1 LKIRDFEN
9 VLVLAITRIYI
20 ICLKTIWHRTFKY
33 NSLRWKRSSKL
44 FLWKI
49 LVFVEITWILRIGS
63 YWCNKLR
70 KKNNHKTIFFG
81 MIWAAFLG
89 EHSSLVFSLKQEF
102 WELCLIYTIIFC
114 NKHWSSRESISL
126 TRLYHILGLCIYKY
140 HFLCRSLSI
149 L

>member
-1 LKIRDFEN
+1 M
-9 VLVLAITRIYI
+9 LVLAITRIYI

-33 NSLRWKRSSKL
+33 NGLRWKRSSKL

-70 KKNNHKTIFFG
+70 KKKTIKPYFLVWYEL
-81 MIWAAFLG
+81 IWAAFLG
-89 EHSSLVFSLKQEF
+89 EHSSLGFFLKQEF